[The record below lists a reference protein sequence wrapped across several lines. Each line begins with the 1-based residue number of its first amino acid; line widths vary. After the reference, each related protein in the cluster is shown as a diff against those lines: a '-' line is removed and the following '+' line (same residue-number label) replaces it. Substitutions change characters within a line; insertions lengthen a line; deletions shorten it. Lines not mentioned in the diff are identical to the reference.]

1 MSRTTRFIDTI
12 GNGLNRLTALLV
24 ALAII
29 AVVAL
34 VLWFMHQS
42 KDDYVLFSVDDSIDT
57 TPTIVEKMRSIGQ
70 WEFLTLSDEELVDTV
85 RNGFFSDD
93 ELVRIYYGTLRI
105 GVDFRNCSKEWVG
118 HEGDTIVVTLPK
130 MKLLDMN
137 FIDEART
144 KSFFETGKWSEKD
157 RKDLYD
163 RAKRRMMQRCL
174 NPENIQTAYDNAC
187 VQVSRMLEPIAS
199 PRALKVK

>member
-105 GVDFRNCSKEWVG
+105 GVDFRNCSNEWVG

-157 RKDLYD
+157 RKDMYD

-199 PRALKVK
+199 PRALKVE

>member
-157 RKDLYD
+157 RKDMYD